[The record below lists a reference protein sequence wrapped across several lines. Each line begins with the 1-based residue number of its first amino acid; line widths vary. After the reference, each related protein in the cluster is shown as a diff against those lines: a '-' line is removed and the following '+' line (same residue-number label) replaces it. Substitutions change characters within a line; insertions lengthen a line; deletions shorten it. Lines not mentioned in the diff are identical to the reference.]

1 MWFQARLSCFWSI
14 FRTLLCNKGNSWLQA
29 LLRTNAAGILEAAD
43 LKDERLLPSFNDQV
57 DYDDHDIHDMI
68 MIVYISH

>member
-1 MWFQARLSCFWSI
+1 M
-14 FRTLLCNKGNSWLQA
+14 CNKGNSWLQA

>member
-14 FRTLLCNKGNSWLQA
+14 FRTLLCNKDNSWLQA
-29 LLRTNAAGILEAAD
+29 LLRTNAAGILEDAD

-68 MIVYISH
+68 MIVYFSH

>member
-14 FRTLLCNKGNSWLQA
+14 FRTLLCNSWLQA